1 MRAGSKR
8 TSALRILAA
17 VSVLGIAWTGFQLAT
32 TGHTGILRALVGVK
46 HFLRN
51 ASIPAAAQSPRAS
64 ALSGPQHSVTLSWQA
79 STTAGVGYN
88 VYRRDAS
95 GTVKLTAAP
104 VAQTTYVDKTVQP
117 GQTYYYVTKA
127 VSAKGESIPSNEVRV
142 TIGSP

>member
-1 MRAGSKR
+1 MRAWSKR
-8 TSALRILAA
+8 TSAVTILAA
-17 VSVLGIAWTGFQLAT
+17 VCVLGLAWICFQVGT

-64 ALSGPQHSVTLSWQA
+64 ALTGPQHSVTLSWQA
-79 STTAGVGYN
+79 SKTEGVGYN

-95 GTVKLTAAP
+95 GTVKLNSAP

-117 GQTYYYVTKA
+117 GQTYYYMTKA

-142 TIGSP
+142 NIGSP

>member
-1 MRAGSKR
+1 MRTGSKR
-8 TSALRILAA
+8 TIALKILAA
-17 VSVLGIAWTGFQLAT
+17 VCALGIAWICFQLAT

-64 ALSGPQHSVTLSWQA
+64 ARTGPQHSVTLSWQA
-79 STTAGVGYN
+79 SSTAGVGYN

-95 GTVKLTAAP
+95 GTIKLNSAP